1 MKKIPV
7 NWLCG
12 AEAVADKV
20 AIHIR
25 NSESSIH
32 SILQK
37 GIRDAHSLS
46 QIQKLH
52 MVQMRQWEKV
62 PVRILRSL

>member
-1 MKKIPV
+1 MNKIPV

-12 AEAVADKV
+12 PEAVADKV
-20 AIHIR
+20 AICIR
-25 NSESSIH
+25 SLESPID

-37 GIRDAHSLS
+37 GIRDARSLS
-46 QIQKLH
+46 QIQKMNMQQL
-52 MVQMRQWEKV
+52 RPWEKF

>member
-20 AIHIR
+20 AIYIR
-25 NSESSIH
+25 SSELTIH
-32 SILQK
+32 SIPQK

-46 QIQKLH
+46 QIQKSN
-52 MVQMRQWEKV
+52 MVQMRQWEKF